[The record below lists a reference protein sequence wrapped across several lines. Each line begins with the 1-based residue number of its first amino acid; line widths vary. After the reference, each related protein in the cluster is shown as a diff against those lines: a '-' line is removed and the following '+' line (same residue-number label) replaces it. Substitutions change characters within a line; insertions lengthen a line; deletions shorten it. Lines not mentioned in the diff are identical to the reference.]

1 MASGSES
8 FREGE
13 STTVMRPFAAS
24 NPTTF
29 CTSWA
34 LGACYIAPCQNAR
47 NSLARAKGSRRTYHI
62 DLSDLHAQCEAN
74 YHRLVRLFPGYEQ
87 QPCGAFEVGDAV
99 VELEVTAR
107 DRYTTDMR
115 LRYQGSAIQ
124 MGSKSCLDLR
134 LYHDARMAE
143 VVHCSTSRRFEARYR
158 YPNPEM
164 LQRDE
169 KFQQNRFA
177 AELMEFCLTNGRS
190 TNAPL
195 TDSDSAGS

>member
-1 MASGSES
+1 MSDRTQQSRLRS
-8 FREGE
+8 R
-13 STTVMRPFAAS
+13 
-24 NPTTF
+24 
-29 CTSWA
+29 
-34 LGACYIAPCQNAR
+34 
-47 NSLARAKGSRRTYHI
+47 SRRTYHI

-87 QPCGAFEVGDAV
+87 QPRCAFEVGDAV

-177 AELMEFCLTNGRS
+177 AGYWGVVAPS
-190 TNAPL
+190 TRIFAQVVDLYLVPGTENKIKEER
-195 TDSDSAGS
+195 TRGDGQSGVRED

>member
-1 MASGSES
+1 MSDRTEQ
-8 FREGE
+8 FR
-13 STTVMRPFAAS
+13 
-24 NPTTF
+24 
-29 CTSWA
+29 
-34 LGACYIAPCQNAR
+34 
-47 NSLARAKGSRRTYHI
+47 SRSRSRKAYHI
-62 DLSDLHAQCEAN
+62 DLPDLHAQCEAN
-74 YHRLVRLFPGYEQ
+74 YRRLMRLFPGYEQ
-87 QPCGAFEVGDAV
+87 QPRRAFEVGDAV

-115 LRYQGSAIQ
+115 LRYKGSAIH

-143 VVHCSTSRRFEARYR
+143 VVHCSTPRRFEARYR

-177 AELMEFCLTNGRS
+177 AELMEFCLNNGRS
-190 TNAPL
+190 SSAPL
-195 TDSDSAGS
+195 TDSDPTGS

>member
-1 MASGSES
+1 MSDRTQQS
-8 FREGE
+8 
-13 STTVMRPFAAS
+13 RPRS
-24 NPTTF
+24 
-29 CTSWA
+29 
-34 LGACYIAPCQNAR
+34 R
-47 NSLARAKGSRRTYHI
+47 SRRTYHI

-87 QPCGAFEVGDAV
+87 QPRCAFEVGDSV

-195 TDSDSAGS
+195 TDSASAGP

>member
-1 MASGSES
+1 MEWLATLTIMTD
-8 FREGE
+8 RIK
-13 STTVMRPFAAS
+13 PAA
-24 NPTTF
+24 T
-29 CTSWA
+29 
-34 LGACYIAPCQNAR
+34 LR
-47 NSLARAKGSRRTYHI
+47 RSRKAYHI

-74 YHRLVRLFPGYEQ
+74 YHRLMRLFPGYEQ
-87 QPCGAFEVGDAV
+87 QTRCTFEAGDAQ

-115 LRYQGSAIQ
+115 LRYQGAVSQLGVKSA
-124 MGSKSCLDLR
+124 LDMR

-158 YPNPEM
+158 YPNPDM

-177 AELMEFCLTNGRS
+177 AELMEFCLNNGRS
-190 TNAPL
+190 TDAPV
-195 TDSDSAGS
+195 TDPEQH

>member
-1 MASGSES
+1 MTDRTQHAGTP
-8 FREGE
+8 R
-13 STTVMRPFAAS
+13 R
-24 NPTTF
+24 
-29 CTSWA
+29 
-34 LGACYIAPCQNAR
+34 LR
-47 NSLARAKGSRRTYHI
+47 KGYHI

-74 YHRLVRLFPGYEQ
+74 YHRLMRLFPGYEQ
-87 QPCGAFEVGDAV
+87 KTRCVFEAGDAQI
-99 VELEVTAR
+99 ELEVTAR

-115 LRYQGSAIQ
+115 LRYQSAISQ
-124 MGSKSCLDLR
+124 PGSTSALDLR

-177 AELMEFCLTNGRS
+177 AELMEFCLNNGRS
-190 TNAPL
+190 TDAPV
-195 TDSDSAGS
+195 TGPARR

>member
-1 MASGSES
+1 MVSDRHS
-8 FREGE
+8 
-13 STTVMRPFAAS
+13 V
-24 NPTTF
+24 
-29 CTSWA
+29 
-34 LGACYIAPCQNAR
+34 Q
-47 NSLARAKGSRRTYHI
+47 SRRRARGGYRI

-74 YHRLVRLFPGYEQ
+74 YHRLMRLFPEYEQ
-87 QPCGAFEVGDAV
+87 QSACVFAAGEVSV
-99 VELEVTAR
+99 SLEVTAR

-115 LRYQGSAIQ
+115 LRYQGMASAPWA
-124 MGSKSCLDLR
+124 GSCFDLR

-177 AELMEFCLTNGRS
+177 AELMEFCLSHGRS
-190 TNAPL
+190 LETNLSRPDP
-195 TDSDSAGS
+195 TTP

>member
-1 MASGSES
+1 MSD
-8 FREGE
+8 RIKH
-13 STTVMRPFAAS
+13 V
-24 NPTTF
+24 
-29 CTSWA
+29 
-34 LGACYIAPCQNAR
+34 GAGR
-47 NSLARAKGSRRTYHI
+47 RLRKGYHI

-74 YHRLVRLFPGYEQ
+74 YHRLMRLFPGYEQ
-87 QPCGAFEVGDAV
+87 QARCAFEAGDAQV
-99 VELEVTAR
+99 VLEVTAR

-115 LRYQGSAIQ
+115 LRYQGATSYFGGKSA
-124 MGSKSCLDLR
+124 LDLR

-177 AELMEFCLTNGRS
+177 AELLEFCLNNGRS
-190 TNAPL
+190 TDAPV
-195 TDSDSAGS
+195 TDPEPH